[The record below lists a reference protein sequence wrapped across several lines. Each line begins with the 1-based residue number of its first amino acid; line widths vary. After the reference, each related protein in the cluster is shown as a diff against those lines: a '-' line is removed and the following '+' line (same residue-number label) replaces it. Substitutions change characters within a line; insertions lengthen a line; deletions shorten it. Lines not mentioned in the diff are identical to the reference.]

1 MTSDALEEL
10 PYRPCVGAMVLNGD
24 GFVFLGH
31 RADGPEEPEGPGTWW
46 QMPQGGID
54 EGEDPREAVLRE
66 NSTRRRASG
75 PLQIIAESPAGCS
88 TTCRPNFRARRGAD
102 AIAGRSRNGSR
113 CASSGDETEIDVCH
127 PPGGHTSEFN
137 EWKWVPV
144 GDVPRLVVPFKRY
157 VYEQHRR
164 RVRRPPR
171 LAAFTHAGH
180 SASR

>member
-66 NSTRRRASG
+66 LYEETGIRSVS
-75 PLQIIAESPAGCS
+75 IIAETPGWLLYDLPPELQGKAWGG
-88 TTCRPNFRARRGAD
+88 RYRGQKQKWFAM
-102 AIAGRSRNGSR
+102 RFT
-113 CASSGDETEIDVCH
+113 GDEAEIDVCH

-157 VYEQHRR
+157 VYERI
-164 RVRRPPR
+164 VEEFAD
-171 LAAFTHAGH
+171 LLG
-180 SASR
+180 